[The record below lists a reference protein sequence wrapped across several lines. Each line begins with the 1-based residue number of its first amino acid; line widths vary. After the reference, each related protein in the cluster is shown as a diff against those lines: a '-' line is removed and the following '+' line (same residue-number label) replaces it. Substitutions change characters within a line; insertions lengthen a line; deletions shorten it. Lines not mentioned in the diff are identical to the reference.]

1 MKAGIDGVLV
11 NDPVLAL
18 GARGENTPMNL
29 RFVTTKVLRSAITL
43 WMVVTFIFIVLRL
56 SGDPIDML
64 LPDDA
69 DAEMINYYMKEWG
82 LDRPLHEQYWRYFVA
97 IFQGDFG
104 VSFVDD
110 RKALDVVVERIP
122 ATLQLGSAAF
132 TFSICLGL
140 PLGIVAALNRNTM
153 VDRGVMT
160 MAVLGYAIP
169 NFFLGILLILTFSLW
184 LQWLPSSGSDTFWHM
199 VMPVVTLGTAG
210 MGALARFTRSAML
223 GSPERAVYADIPG
236 QGIAKGKPHRPP
248 CPPQCG
254 HSRRDHSWVQDRRID
269 QRIADHRIDLCLAGS
284 GPASGDVCG
293 ATRPRGGAGPGHAC
307 RPHHGDRQFAD

>member
-1 MKAGIDGVLV
+1 
-11 NDPVLAL
+11 
-18 GARGENTPMNL
+18 MNL
-29 RFVTTKVLRSAITL
+29 RFVATKVLRSAITL

-97 IFQGDFG
+97 ILHGDFG

-110 RKALDVVVERIP
+110 RKAFDVVVERIP
-122 ATLQLGSAAF
+122 ATLQLGFAAF

-223 GSPERAVYADIPG
+223 EVLNAPYMRTSR
-236 QGIAKGKPHRPP
+236 AKGLPRANRIVRHALPNAAIPVVTILGFKIGGLISGSLITESIFAWPGVGRLLVTSVA
-248 CPPQCG
+248 Q
-254 HSRRDHSWVQDRRID
+254 RDLAVVQALVMLVAFTMV
-269 QRIADHRIDLCLAGS
+269 IANLLIDLAYGWIDPRIRASSQKEAGES
-284 GPASGDVCG
+284 
-293 ATRPRGGAGPGHAC
+293 
-307 RPHHGDRQFAD
+307 